1 MMKLMVHD
9 YGSWQKAS
17 NNYPRGTAATHSQE
31 TLSPKAAARR
41 ADILDAARK
50 VFTTDGYHHTKLT
63 KIAEVAGCSVGTLYT
78 YFEDRQDLLM
88 NVLASVEEDL
98 NPTLDD
104 SLLSIDDARATVIH
118 SNREFVRF
126 YANNAGAMNLVAQS
140 SQFTPELADRQ
151 MQIAKQM
158 VGRNRRML
166 EAMIAKN
173 MIPPLEDV
181 EYTAAAIAAMF
192 TRFCHATFIQGFY
205 EVTDENREEI
215 VERTIK
221 TLSLMTFRM
230 VGMEDTKPG
239 EL

>member
-1 MMKLMVHD
+1 
-9 YGSWQKAS
+9 
-17 NNYPRGTAATHSQE
+17 
-31 TLSPKAAARR
+31 
-41 ADILDAARK
+41 
-50 VFTTDGYHHTKLT
+50 
-63 KIAEVAGCSVGTLYT
+63 
-78 YFEDRQDLLM
+78 
-88 NVLASVEEDL
+88 
-98 NPTLDD
+98 
-104 SLLSIDDARATVIH
+104 
-118 SNREFVRF
+118 
-126 YANNAGAMNLVAQS
+126 
-140 SQFTPELADRQ
+140 

-173 MIPPLEDV
+173 MIPPLDDV

>member
-1 MMKLMVHD
+1 M
-9 YGSWQKAS
+9 GSEMCIRDSSKES
-17 NNYPRGTAATHSQE
+17 
-31 TLSPKAAARR
+31 LSPKAAARR

-140 SQFTPELADRQ
+140 SQFSPELADRQ

-166 EAMIAKN
+166 EAMIAKS

-181 EYTAAAIAAMF
+181 EYTAAAIACLLYTSDA
-192 TRFCHATFIQGFY
+192 A
-205 EVTDENREEI
+205 DE
-215 VERTIK
+215 
-221 TLSLMTFRM
+221 
-230 VGMEDTKPG
+230 
-239 EL
+239 